1 MSTSSDDP
9 SSIFGWLRRIII
21 GGARSVND
29 TEVFHKLSLIA
40 FFAWVGIGA
49 DGLSSSCYGPPEA
62 FARLGEHTHLSLFVA
77 LASAFTV
84 IVISTCYSQVIER
97 FPTGGGGYLV
107 ASQLL
112 NPFLGMLSGC
122 ALLIDYAMTISLS
135 IAAGGDAVFSF
146 IPIEYHHLK
155 LWAEIGSILLL
166 TTLNMRGVRET
177 VMPLVPIFLI
187 FIVTHVFAV
196 IYAMV
201 IHAGRF
207 GDVAHNTVL
216 QVHSVTSQVGVVGL
230 LMIILRAYSLGA
242 GTYTGIEAVSN
253 GLPMLREP
261 RVQTGKR
268 TMLYMASSLV
278 FMVVGLMLAYLLC
291 DVKETTGKTL
301 NAVFLEQIS
310 GSWGTGPANVFILIT
325 LISEAA
331 ILFVAAQAGF
341 FGGPRV
347 LANMA
352 LDRWFPS
359 KFAML
364 SDRLVTQNGVLL
376 MGGTAFATLALTRG
390 RVSYLIVLYSIT
402 VFITFVLATL
412 GMVRYWWKAR
422 ESEPRRWKSG
432 IAINGL
438 GLALSSF
445 ILVCVATIKF
455 TEGGWITLLVT
466 GALVALAIT
475 IRRHYNHTY
484 KLLQRLDVLVSAAE
498 PAMGAAS
505 PLKPVHAAELPYD
518 PAGKTA
524 VLLVNGFNGLGLH
537 TLFGIVRLFG
547 DSFKNYAFVQV
558 GIVDAGNFKGRD
570 EIGHLENHVC
580 SELDRYVDFM
590 KNQGIHAE
598 RFYALGI
605 DIVDE
610 VNELVPKI
618 QDRFPNSV
626 FFGGQIVFPEETILT
641 RWLHNY
647 IVFAVQR
654 KLYSRGIPFMVLP
667 IRV

>member
-1 MSTSSDDP
+1 MSTSPDEP
-9 SSIFGWLRRIII
+9 SSPLGWLRRIII

-29 TEVFHKLSLIA
+29 TEIFHKLSLIA
-40 FFAWVGIGA
+40 FFAWVGLGA
-49 DGLSSSCYGPPEA
+49 DGLSSSCYGPSEA
-62 FARLGEHTHLSLFVA
+62 FARLGEHTYLAIFVA
-77 LASAFTV
+77 MGTAFTV
-84 IVISTCYSQVIER
+84 VVISSCYSQVIER

-112 NPFLGMLSGC
+112 NPVLGMVSGC
-122 ALLIDYAMTISLS
+122 ALLIDYTMTISLS
-135 IAAGGDAVFSF
+135 IAAGADAVFSF
-146 IPIEYHHLK
+146 IPMEYHSLK
-155 LWAEIGSILLL
+155 IWAAIGGVVLL
-166 TTLNMRGVRET
+166 TTLNMRGVRES

-187 FIVTHVFAV
+187 FILTHIFAV
-196 IYAMV
+196 LYALV
-201 IHAGRF
+201 INAGHF
-207 GDVAHNTVL
+207 GVLAQNTAN
-216 QVHSVTSQVGVVGL
+216 QVHTVSSEMGVGGL
-230 LMIILRAYSLGA
+230 LIILLRAYSLGA

-291 DVKETTGKTL
+291 DVREVAGKTL
-301 NAVFLEQIS
+301 NAVFLETIS
-310 GSWGTGPANVFILIT
+310 GSWGASASYAFLIIT
-325 LISEAA
+325 LVSEAA

-376 MGGTAFATLALTRG
+376 MGGTALVMLIFSRG
-390 RVSYLIVLYSIT
+390 SVAYLMVLYSIT

-412 GMVRYWWKAR
+412 GMVRYWWQVRGQDA
-422 ESEPRRWKSG
+422 RWKRG
-432 IAINGL
+432 LVINGL
-438 GLALSSF
+438 GLLLTSF
-445 ILVCVATIKF
+445 ILVSVAIIKF
-455 TEGGWITLLVT
+455 REGGWITLVVTGSLVT
-466 GALVALAIT
+466 LALL

-484 KLLQRLDVLVSAAE
+484 KLLKRLDMLVSATEGAAGLASPIKPDSLPE
-498 PAMGAAS
+498 PACS
-505 PLKPVHAAELPYD
+505 PE
-518 PAGKTA
+518 GKTA
-524 VLLVNGFNGLGLH
+524 VVLVNGFNGLGLH
-537 TLFGIVRLFG
+537 TLFSIIRMFG

-558 GIVDAGNFKGRD
+558 GIVDAGNFKGSD
-570 EIGHLENHVC
+570 EIGHLEKHVQG
-580 SELDRYVDFM
+580 ELDRYVHFM
-590 KNQGIHAE
+590 KAQGHYAE
-598 RFYALGI
+598 RFYVLGT

-610 VNELVPKI
+610 VNALAPKI
-618 QDRFPNSV
+618 QERFPNSV
-626 FFGGQIVFPEETILT
+626 FFGGQIVFPEETLWT